1 MLQHYIIQE
10 LASVSIS
17 CLIHSMRLELLQV
30 STHSTVIS
38 TCMYFTLCFCPF
50 QKVGGT
56 NCSIICTCYCSYM
69 GDWLTQV
76 QLALLFVFT
85 QLLLFGGA
93 AQFPPLLSNKATV
106 WTVVLHVQSAGCSS
120 LHYTLIC
127 VPAGDTNR
135 SPSAYREACTL
146 EECTVLSHASCLCL
160 LPCKEIVELHLH
172 GNSTCRRFQGC
183 LVFYVEL
190 THIKWL
196 IGIALQTNSHSPR
209 QTMSHC
215 WPFNSCG
222 PTFTGKLTLQYCVP
236 FSSKRTC

>member
-1 MLQHYIIQE
+1 MFQHNILHIIQE
-10 LASVSIS
+10 LASVRIS
-17 CLIHSMRLELLQV
+17 CLIHSLRLELLQV
-30 STHSTVIS
+30 STHSTAIS

-127 VPAGDTNR
+127 VPAGHINR

-146 EECTVLSHASCLCL
+146 QECGSLTCILFVYAT
-160 LPCKEIVELHLH
+160 KEIVELHLH
-172 GNSTCRRFQGC
+172 GNSTGDSMVLGVLCG
-183 LVFYVEL
+183 
-190 THIKWL
+190 
-196 IGIALQTNSHSPR
+196 TNS
-209 QTMSHC
+209 
-215 WPFNSCG
+215 
-222 PTFTGKLTLQYCVP
+222 Y
-236 FSSKRTC
+236 